1 MDTPTATVIPD
12 GDIDATVARKRP
24 MRADA
29 RRNYEKV
36 LDAARESFAAGGA
49 ATSLEEV
56 ARHAGVGIG
65 TLYRHFPN
73 RQALLEAVYIQE
85 LEAMAGAAAELRDLD
100 PWEALSTWLHRF
112 VRYVSTKHALAA
124 ELLEYVDKD
133 AGFFMECRAT
143 LYGAAEPLVERARG
157 AGEIRSDASFQ
168 EIISLVVGVAK
179 IQADSPAQIDHILN
193 IALDGLRYR
202 A

>member
-1 MDTPTATVIPD
+1 MDTSTATITPSDELD
-12 GDIDATVARKRP
+12 GSVARKRP

-73 RQALLEAVYIQE
+73 RQALLEAVYIHE
-85 LEAMAGAAAELRDLD
+85 LEAIAGAADELRDLD

-124 ELLEYVDKD
+124 ELLEYVNKD
-133 AGFFMECRAT
+133 ACFFMECRAT
-143 LYGAAEPLVERARG
+143 VYRAAEPLVERARA